1 MKPCLSGFG
10 LALGLLLV
18 SGSLAWAGFDH
29 FESGHVRPL
38 ALSPDGTR
46 LLAVNTPDNR
56 LDVFDVNVSG
66 LTLSASVPVG
76 LEPVAVAARTN
87 TEVWVVNMLSDSVSI
102 VTIDPSDPTLSH
114 VTRTLLVGDEP
125 RDIVFAG
132 AGGDRAF
139 ITTARRG
146 QNLPASVPA
155 NLITPGTPRALVWA
169 FDANA
174 LGAALGGTPLSVIAL
189 FSDTPRALAVSND
202 RATVYAAA
210 FHSGN
215 RTTALNERVVTP
227 GGGVPPFPP
236 GATPGA
242 PNTGLIVRFNGTQ
255 WVDEINRDWSSSVS
269 FSLPD
274 QDLFL

>member
-1 MKPCLSGFG
+1 MIEAVSQVSWLSAGFRG
-10 LALGLLLV
+10 GAETATPLPRP
-18 SGSLAWAGFDH
+18 SLAVAIDAAN
-29 FESGHVRPL
+29 P
-38 ALSPDGTR
+38 ALSR
-46 LLAVNTPDNR
+46 
-56 LDVFDVNVSG
+56 
-66 LTLSASVPVG
+66 
-76 LEPVAVAARTN
+76 
-87 TEVWVVNMLSDSVSI
+87 VV
-102 VTIDPSDPTLSH
+102 
-114 VTRTLLVGDEP
+114 RTLLVGDEP

-132 AGGDRAF
+132 AAGDRAF

-155 NLITPGTPRALVWA
+155 NLTTPGTPRALVWA
-169 FDANA
+169 FDANN

-215 RTTALNERVVTP
+215 RTTALLERVVTP

-242 PNTGLIVRFNGTQ
+242 PNTGLIVRFNGSQ
-255 WVDEINRDWSSSVS
+255 WVDEINRRLVVVGDLRPARTRTSS
-269 FSLPD
+269 
-274 QDLFL
+274 